1 MQWIFFTYCFL
12 RLDTICFA
20 VCHVMLMQY
29 LSDLSYTFHHLVGEI
44 TKDIATHWK
53 TLPITHYRVST
64 FAAVLKGIFFI
75 YCFLCLDTICV
86 AVCHVI
92 LMQYLCRLSYTFR
105 HLVGELQKTLQR
117 IAKLCSLN
125 RCEVSTTF
133 LTFWSWFPLFLHFTF
148 CTICISAYCA
158 DCFGYFQQHGK
169 ICNVIKFRFTQ
180 KAGITQKVI
189 DYSQQ
194 LKQPH

>member
-1 MQWIFFTYCFL
+1 MYFLYLLFFASWYNLFC
-12 RLDTICFA
+12 RLPRDFDAISLLPLLTLLHRSVDA
-20 VCHVMLMQY
+20 
-29 LSDLSYTFHHLVGEI
+29 S
-44 TKDIATHWK
+44 TKDLTTHFK
-53 TLPITHYRVST
+53 NTAHKPCRVST
-64 FAAVLKGIFFI
+64 TFVAVMKGIFFI
-75 YCFLCLDTICV
+75 YCFLSFNILCIP
-86 AVCHVI
+86 VCRAI
-92 LMQYLCRLSYTFR
+92 LMQYLSYISYTFH

-117 IAKLCSLN
+117 IAKLCSLR